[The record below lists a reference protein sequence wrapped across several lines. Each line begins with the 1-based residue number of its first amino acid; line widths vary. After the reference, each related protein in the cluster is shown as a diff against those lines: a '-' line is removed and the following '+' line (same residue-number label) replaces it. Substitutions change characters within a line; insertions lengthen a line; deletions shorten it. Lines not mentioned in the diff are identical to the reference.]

1 MTTVPQ
7 FLEFETRNDASAA
20 LAGNLA
26 DTLRAA
32 IGAEAR
38 ASMVVGGGTT
48 PGPMFRALRSQPVPW
63 ERITVVPSDERWV
76 PLEDAAS
83 NEGMIRRELL
93 MGPAKAARLISLY
106 RPGSDP
112 DSALP
117 AVARDLAE
125 VKRPFDAIVLG
136 MGADGHTASLFPD
149 APGIDRTLRSSNDA
163 VVQRLARLAQPR
175 VSLTVRALLD
185 AHEIDLLFFGTDKR
199 AVYERAM
206 RPGPAAELPIRTIV
220 RQSAVPVT
228 VYWAP

>member
-1 MTTVPQ
+1 MTAMPQ
-7 FLEFETRNDASAA
+7 FLEFATRNDASAA

-32 IGAEAR
+32 AGTQAQ
-38 ASMVVGGGTT
+38 ASVVVSGGTT
-48 PGPMFRALRSQPVPW
+48 PGPFLRMLSSLEVPW
-63 ERITVVPSDERWV
+63 ERVTVVPSDERWV
-76 PLEDAAS
+76 PPEDTAS
-83 NEGMIRRELL
+83 NESMIRRELL
-93 MGPAKAARLISLY
+93 VGPARFARLLSLY
-106 RPGSDP
+106 RPVSDA

-117 AVARDLAE
+117 AIVRDLAQ
-125 VKRPFDAIVLG
+125 VKRPFDATVLG

-149 APGIDRTLRSSNDA
+149 APGIDRTLHSSADA

-185 AHEIDLLFFGTDKR
+185 ALEIDLLFFGPDKR

-206 RPGPAAELPIRTIV
+206 QPGPAAELPVRAIL

-228 VYWAP
+228 VYWAA